1 MKDTIISHYRLLE
14 KLGSGV
20 FGEVW
25 QGAHTESP
33 ELKVAVKVLC
43 PELTKDT
50 VFVQQLQQSGL
61 SQSTLK
67 HPNIVV
73 FREILFSETNIAML
87 MPLLEGESCH
97 DMMERG
103 SVSPSKVQEIAQDAL
118 SGLSFAHSQGLLHGN
133 LKPSKLFLCTD
144 GKTQLLGFGFPSILD
159 GSKNTTHTFN
169 DETEYRAPEILGGGH
184 NDARS
189 DLYALGLSLW
199 ALLTGHSACPPGHWQ
214 RQEEW
219 HKTKG
224 LVSADSTALS
234 PHVLAILLKMCAI
247 DPESRYN
254 NANDALDA
262 WKAVTF
268 ESQAFVP
275 LTAQPQNPEFVEV
288 NPAEDTKQYSPPD
301 LSRAPLK
308 ETGTD
313 GAKPVSTNLSKSVGI
328 AALIWSV
335 SIFMSRI
342 IGLIREAVIGR
353 TLGGGREADVYF
365 SAFIIPDYLNYLLAG
380 GALSLVFI
388 PIFSKYLSHNN
399 EDGGW
404 ESFSLIA
411 NSLLLILTMAIPVL
425 WVLTPN
431 LVHLIAPGFSSKAQV
446 DVVMLTR
453 IIIPAQI
460 FHIIGGLLSAV
471 LQAKDRHTIPALA
484 PLLYTGS
491 IVIGGLLGGNA
502 EGFAWG
508 ALVGSVLGPFLLP
521 LIGNIQ
527 HGMKWSMR
535 LSVKHPDIKTYF
547 LRSLPI
553 MLGFSIIVL
562 DDWFLRREGS
572 MVGEGAVATLSY
584 AKSLMKVPM
593 GVFGLAIG
601 AGVYPT
607 LSRLL
612 QSKDPKPGFDLLS
625 MSVRRVIV
633 LALITQAILSSA
645 GSDIASVIY
654 GDRLWSQQ
662 HIIDY
667 TFPYVKLN
675 SQADEVGLALAIM
688 SLGLWAWASNT
699 VVARGFYALG
709 NTWMPTLLGSI
720 VTLCAFPLYGFL
732 AFDLGIG
739 IVGLALTSTL
749 AISSY
754 TILLILALKW
764 KYKMGLDNFLLFWF
778 KISFATWVGAAGGFF
793 LRQEFLHP
801 AISQINLGQNI
812 LHPLILGGITGTIA
826 AVLTVVLGLVMGVK
840 EIKEVSVKIYTKVR
854 KKVRR

>member
-1 MKDTIISHYRLLE
+1 VKDTIISHYRLIE

-25 QGAHTESP
+25 RGVHTKSP
-33 ELKVAVKVLC
+33 NLKVAVKVLA
-43 PELTKDT
+43 PELTTNKA
-50 VFVQQLQQSGL
+50 FVQELEQSSL
-61 SQSTLK
+61 ARNTFE
-67 HPNIVV
+67 HPNIVDY
-73 FREILFSETNIAML
+73 RECLFSETRIALVMT
-87 MPLLEGESCH
+87 LLEGENCQ
-97 DMMERG
+97 DLWQRG
-103 SVSPSKVQEIAQDAL
+103 KVSPKMVLEIAQDAL
-118 SGLSFAHSQGLLHGN
+118 AGLAYAHSKGILHGT
-133 LKPSKLFLCTD
+133 LKPSKLFLCTN
-144 GKTQLLGFGFPSILD
+144 GTTLLLDFGFLNAIEGANRPTNPSKD
-159 GSKNTTHTFN
+159 GSQF
-169 DETEYRAPEILGGGH
+169 RAPEVLGGIH

-189 DLYALGLSLW
+189 DLYSLGLSLW
-199 ALLTGHSACPPGHWQ
+199 TLLTGHSACPVGS
-214 RQEEW
+214 RTIQEDW
-219 HKTKG
+219 HQTKG

-234 PHVLAILLKMCAI
+234 PQILAILLKMCAI
-247 DPESRYN
+247 DPDSRYSS
-254 NANDALDA
+254 ANDALDA
-262 WKAVTF
+262 WKTVGRLSEPRIPENT
-268 ESQAFVP
+268 
-275 LTAQPQNPEFVEV
+275 QPQNPNPDEMDTVEETEQ
-288 NPAEDTKQYSPPD
+288 NSPSDHSQPGLEEAKAD
-301 LSRAPLK
+301 AP
-308 ETGTD
+308 
-313 GAKPVSTNLSKSVGI
+313 KPVSTSLSKSVGI

-335 SIFMSRI
+335 SIFLSRI

-388 PIFSKYLSHNN
+388 PIFSKYLSDDN

-411 NSLLLILTMAIPVL
+411 NSLLLILTVAIPIL
-425 WVLTPN
+425 WMLTPN
-431 LVHLIAPGFSSKAQV
+431 LVHLIAPGFSTASQV
-446 DVVMLTR
+446 DVVLLTR

-491 IVIGGLLGGNA
+491 IVLGGLIGGNA

-521 LIGNIQ
+521 LIGNIR
-527 HGMKWSMR
+527 HGMKWSIG

-572 MVGEGAVATLSY
+572 MLGEGAVATLSY

-625 MSVRRVIV
+625 AAVKRVIV

-654 GDRLWSQQ
+654 GDRLWSHE
-662 HIIDY
+662 HIINY

-675 SQADEVGLALAIM
+675 SQADEVGLALGIM

-699 VVARGFYALG
+699 VIARGFYALG

-739 IVGLALTSTL
+739 LVGLALTSTL

-764 KYKMGLDNFLLFWF
+764 KYKMGLDNFLVFWF
-778 KISFATWVGAAGGFF
+778 KISFATWMGAAGGFL
-793 LRQEFLHP
+793 LRQEVLHP
-801 AISQINLGQNI
+801 AISQVNLGESI
-812 LHPLILGGITGTIA
+812 AYPLVLGGITGTIA
-826 AVLTVVLGLVMGVK
+826 AVLTIGLGVVMGVS
-840 EIKEVSVKIYTKVR
+840 EIREVSAKISTKVLQ
-854 KKVRR
+854 KLRR